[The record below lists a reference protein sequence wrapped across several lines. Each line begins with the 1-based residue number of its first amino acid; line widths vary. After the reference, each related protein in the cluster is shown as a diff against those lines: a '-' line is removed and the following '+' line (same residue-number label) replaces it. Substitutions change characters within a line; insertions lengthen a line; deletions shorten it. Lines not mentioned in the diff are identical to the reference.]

1 PGAGYLHWQS
11 VILKAHG
18 IGSTN
23 CRNSRPIPFFRA
35 QITPL
40 SRTENERH
48 RGQRGASKR
57 EADLL
62 RSQRRTLGRKKP
74 SGVVKTPCLNSSPRP
89 RPGGVFA
96 NAVKS
101 NKRNPAKLF
110 VQGLMRI
117 VGCSA

>member
-1 PGAGYLHWQS
+1 MARLRLGFVVAVIVGDVPGLVFFAVSSRRGYDRVPGAGYLHWQS

-40 SRTENERH
+40 SPTDKQRH
-48 RGQRGASKR
+48 RGQRGDSKR

-62 RSQRRTLGRKKP
+62 RSQAP
-74 SGVVKTPCLNSSPRP
+74 DSGAEK
-89 RPGGVFA
+89 A
-96 NAVKS
+96 
-101 NKRNPAKLF
+101 
-110 VQGLMRI
+110 
-117 VGCSA
+117 